1 MVAPRNTSSEN
12 RRDGAEASRVGVTGT
27 ALADVDIVIGGGL
40 LLQYLSYPKR
50 LITRRFVTALIL
62 SDAVLLDGCW

>member
-1 MVAPRNTSSEN
+1 
-12 RRDGAEASRVGVTGT
+12 VGVTGT